1 MKLVYKNILI
11 NTIVSLT
18 ILLMGEYS
26 LYVFLKRN
34 MEKETIE
41 HLNIE
46 RHVMLRELKRGV
58 NIDFFKHNI
67 GDNLTIT
74 PIKNIEYKSP
84 VITDEL
90 IEEEW
95 EEEHFTSKKITFDV
109 AQDNRFYR
117 VSITKTIDEDEGLTG
132 NMSAIIFISGLCMLT
147 ALVLINVI
155 IFHRLFSPV
164 YRLIKDVKSFS
175 VHTLTKISI
184 PKTSTKELAV
194 LNEEISKMSEKIISD
209 YASMK
214 EFTENMT
221 HEIQTPLAIINT
233 KIERCLQDKA
243 LTEEQ
248 ANLLSGASKAV
259 NKLFNI
265 SKGLTL
271 LSKLDNQQYVD
282 VTEIKIGA
290 FIRQRIGYLH
300 DFIERKEITLTED
313 YTSDFIVKMDHSLC
327 EILLD
332 NLLKNAIRHNIQ
344 GGRITIT
351 LKNNFLIISND
362 GLAPKTNTDEF
373 FKRFYSHGTNTTLGL
388 GLSIVKKIIEY
399 YGFGIQYEFS
409 HEIHSIRIN
418 FKSDRFN
425 VT

>member
-11 NTIVSLT
+11 NTIVSLI

-26 LYVFLKRN
+26 LYVFLKKN

-46 RHVMLRELKRGV
+46 RHVMLHELKSGV
-58 NIDFFKHNI
+58 NIEFFKHNI
-67 GDNLTIT
+67 GDDLTIT
-74 PIKNIEYKSP
+74 PIESIEYRSP
-84 VITDEL
+84 VIKDEL
-90 IEEEW
+90 IEEAW
-95 EEEHFTSKKITFDV
+95 EEEHFTSKKIIFDV
-109 AQDNRFYR
+109 AQDNKFYR

-132 NMSAIIFISGLCMLT
+132 NMSAIIFISGICMLA

-155 IFHRLFSPV
+155 IFHKLFSPV

-175 VHTLTKISI
+175 VHKLTKISV

-194 LNEEISKMSEKIISD
+194 LSEEISKMSEKIISD
-209 YASMK
+209 YTSMK

-290 FIRQRIGYLH
+290 FIRQRISYLN
-300 DFIERKEITLTED
+300 DFIERKEIILTED
-313 YTSDFIVKMDHSLC
+313 YANDVTVKMDHSLC
-327 EILLD
+327 EILID
-332 NLLKNAIRHNIQ
+332 NILKNAIRHNIQ
-344 GGRITIT
+344 GGRVIIT
-351 LKNNFLIISND
+351 LKNNSLIISND
-362 GLAPKTNTDEF
+362 GLAPKTNTDDF
-373 FKRFYSHGTNTTLGL
+373 FKRFYSQGTNTTLGL

-399 YGFGIQYEFS
+399 YSFNIDYQFANEM
-409 HEIHSIRIN
+409 HSIRID
-418 FKSDRFN
+418 FEKQ
-425 VT
+425 